1 MIRFKQVLGLF
12 ILLQCAESKTRLR
25 RQGDLN
31 EWKIM
36 TTPKSE
42 NCYKYCGGSRR
53 FGGPCKA
60 CGPGGWCCSHSKM
73 GSCTWK
79 QSNTIKKAG
88 TKGHR
93 CMPPVFTS
101 KPSKLGNKQKPSKKT
116 KLPKHQQPP
125 RLQQRQLQ
133 VRLHK
138 SYWRF
143 SFYPLNVSQFS
154 VYK

>member
-1 MIRFKQVLGLF
+1 MSVSAIVRQISYVFDDRWSRQTPTEDELTKLSYLSVKSPTKIAQSSCDNQPTII
-12 ILLQCAESKTRLR
+12 ILNYLSLV
-25 RQGDLN
+25 
-31 EWKIM
+31 IIV
-36 TTPKSE
+36 
-42 NCYKYCGGSRR
+42 Y
-53 FGGPCKA
+53 CKA
-60 CGPGGWCCSHSKM
+60 CGPGGWCCPHSKM

-138 SYWRF
+138 SY
-143 SFYPLNVSQFS
+143 
-154 VYK
+154 